1 VKAIRLSVL
10 KNSSNSFLLFMDTAF
25 QNPSKPIARQS
36 NPVVKNLVNAQLSA
50 RVFLV
55 LWVLFVSCSEQMD
68 PLLQK
73 ANEEWIQGRNHSAI
87 EMFNEVLKNNPSGN
101 QAEEALFRLG
111 EIHHFSLNNSTQAL
125 VYFQE
130 VLQMNRVGQFGYP
143 AQKYIAEIAEFG
155 LKDYD
160 QAIIEYQNLIN
171 NYKHKNENGNHQ
183 YRIASIYYKKQNHE
197 QALVELNI
205 LLENYPKSSW
215 AEETK
220 FKIIEIL
227 YALSRCPE
235 AREKYRHFNLEYSE
249 SRFKEDMDFVVASCL
264 EEEGHLQEAF
274 NGFKALEGR
283 YIYPAI
289 LKMKLV
295 GIEKR
300 MKKQP

>member
-1 VKAIRLSVL
+1 MDVNFPRPTSRQLNLSL
-10 KNSSNSFLLFMDTAF
+10 
-25 QNPSKPIARQS
+25 
-36 NPVVKNLVNAQLSA
+36 
-50 RVFLV
+50 LV
-55 LWVLFVSCSEQMD
+55 LARNKLTIGFFILAWTFFVSCSEQMD
-68 PLLQK
+68 PILQK

-87 EMFNEVLKNNPSGN
+87 EMFNKVLKSNPTEIIT
-101 QAEEALFRLG
+101 EEALFRLG

-130 VLQMNRVGQFGYP
+130 VQQMSRVGQFGYS
-143 AQKYIAEIAEFG
+143 AQKYIAEIVEFG

-171 NYKHKNENGNHQ
+171 HYKHEKENGNHQ
-183 YRIASIYYKKQNHE
+183 YRIASIYYKKQNYE

-205 LLENYPKSSW
+205 LLENYPRSSW

-227 YALSRCPE
+227 YALSRCPQ
-235 AREKYRHFNLEYSE
+235 AREQYRHFNLEYSE

>member
-1 VKAIRLSVL
+1 
-10 KNSSNSFLLFMDTAF
+10 MDANF
-25 QNPSKPIARQS
+25 QNPPLSIRS
-36 NPVVKNLVNAQLSA
+36 RLGVVGWAKNQFKTRIFLLVCI
-50 RVFLV
+50 F
-55 LWVLFVSCSEQMD
+55 FVSCSEQMD

-87 EMFNEVLKNNPSGN
+87 EVFNEVLKNYPSGK

-130 VLQMNRVGQFGYP
+130 VLQMNRLGQFGYP
-143 AQKYIAEIAEFG
+143 AQKYIAEIVEFG
-155 LKDYD
+155 LKDFD
-160 QAIIEYQNLIN
+160 QAIIEHQKLIN
-171 NYKHKNENGNHQ
+171 HYGHKNENGNHQ
-183 YRIASIYYKKQNHE
+183 YRIASIYYKKQNYE

-205 LLENYPKSSW
+205 LLDNYPHSSW

-227 YALSRCPE
+227 YALSRCPD
-235 AREKYRHFNLEYSE
+235 AREQYRHFNLEYAE
-249 SRFKEDMDFVVASCL
+249 SRFKEDIDFVVASCL

-300 MKKQP
+300 MKKKH

>member
-1 VKAIRLSVL
+1 MDATSQNSGNPIPIR
-10 KNSSNSFLLFMDTAF
+10 SNPHATGSGWTKITTGIFLLGW
-25 QNPSKPIARQS
+25 
-36 NPVVKNLVNAQLSA
+36 
-50 RVFLV
+50 VF
-55 LWVLFVSCSEQMD
+55 FVSCSEHTD

-87 EMFNEVLKNNPSGN
+87 EMFNEVLKNYPSGA

-111 EIHHFSLNNSTQAL
+111 EIHHFSLNNSTRAL

-130 VLQMNRVGQFGYP
+130 VLQMNRKGTFSYP
-143 AQKYIAEIAEFG
+143 AQKYIAEIAEFS

-171 NYKHKNENGNHQ
+171 QYKNENESSNHQ
-183 YRIASIYYKKQNHE
+183 YRIASIYYKKQNYE

-205 LLENYPKSSW
+205 LLENYPGSSW
-215 AEETK
+215 AEESK

-227 YALSRCPE
+227 FALSRCPE
-235 AREKYRHFNLEYSE
+235 AREHGRRFNLGYSD
-249 SRFKEDMDFVVASCL
+249 SRFKEDVDFVVASCL
-264 EEEGHLQEAF
+264 EEEGHLQEAY
-274 NGFKALEGR
+274 NRFKVLEGR

-289 LKMKLV
+289 LKMKLA
-295 GIEKR
+295 GIGKR

>member
-1 VKAIRLSVL
+1 MDVISQTTDNLNQKRPGLGGMRFAIAICFLSW
-10 KNSSNSFLLFMDTAF
+10 
-25 QNPSKPIARQS
+25 
-36 NPVVKNLVNAQLSA
+36 
-50 RVFLV
+50 VFI
-55 LWVLFVSCSEQMD
+55 VSCSEQMD
-68 PLLQK
+68 PDLQK

-87 EMFNEVLKNNPSGN
+87 EMFNEVLKKYPSGPL
-101 QAEEALFRLG
+101 AEEALFCLG
-111 EIHHFSLNNSTQAL
+111 EIHHFSLNNSTRAL

-130 VLQMNRVGQFGYP
+130 VMEMNREGLFGYP

-171 NYKHKNENGNHQ
+171 HYANKKENGDHQ

-197 QALVELNI
+197 QALVELKI
-205 LLENYPKSSW
+205 LLENYPDSSW

-227 YALSRCPE
+227 YALGRCPE
-235 AREKYRHFNLEYSE
+235 AREQYRHFNLEYTE

-264 EEEGHLQEAF
+264 EEEGHLQEAY
-274 NGFKALEGR
+274 NQFKTLEGR

-300 MKKQP
+300 MKKKH

>member
-1 VKAIRLSVL
+1 MSVL
-10 KNSSNSFLLFMDTAF
+10 KNWLNKTFLPMDVNTQTFGTSAPTPSN
-25 QNPSKPIARQS
+25 QNNSGSKW
-36 NPVVKNLVNAQLSA
+36 AQWLAGIILCSC
-50 RVFLV
+50 VFI
-55 LWVLFVSCSEQMD
+55 VSCSEQMD

-87 EMFNEVLKNNPSGN
+87 EMFNEVLKNNPTGEK
-101 QAEEALFRLG
+101 AEEALFRLG
-111 EIHHFSLNNSTQAL
+111 EIHHFSLNNSMRAL

-130 VLQMNRVGQFGYP
+130 VLQMNRAGNFSYP

-155 LKDYD
+155 LKDFD

-171 NYKHKNENGNHQ
+171 NYADKNENGDHQ
-183 YRIASIYYKKQNHE
+183 YRIASIYYKKQNYE
-197 QALVELNI
+197 QALVELKI
-205 LLENYPKSSW
+205 LLENDPESSW
-215 AEETK
+215 AEESK
-220 FKIIEIL
+220 YKIIEIL

-235 AREKYRHFNLEYSE
+235 AREQYRHFNLEYSK

-274 NGFKALEGR
+274 NRFKALEGR

-300 MKKQP
+300 MKKQH